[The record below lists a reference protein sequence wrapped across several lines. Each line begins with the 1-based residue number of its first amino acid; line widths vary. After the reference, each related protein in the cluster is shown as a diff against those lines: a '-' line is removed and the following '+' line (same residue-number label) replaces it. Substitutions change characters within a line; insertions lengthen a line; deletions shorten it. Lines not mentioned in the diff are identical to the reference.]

1 MFRVRH
7 KDAMGRICDLSL
19 LDVKVETPCLAPVLD
34 RGVSQ
39 ELLDYMYEEVKLRVF
54 VITEPLKLKIPGEA
68 LIVNLYGKPLS
79 LRNEVLAVTPE
90 KLKGSNQERPVEV
103 ILNKPLNGDGDIY
116 GLSVKDLE
124 KSIEIRLGFNI
135 AKPVHALDVYCKEH
149 IPLLVA
155 FGYDILSPL
164 PLSDWAT
171 EGLYLAGYKLKSIQ
185 KLVELPCS
193 CPVCSEVSLE
203 TLERMDEK
211 ALYDFLFKHN
221 LWMFMEELKV
231 SKQAVREG
239 SLLNLVQRE
248 VRANRNLLSLYRRL
262 MGRFGG
268 VIEVF
273 DPVTKGSAF
282 FYSGVESFYRPEA
295 IRARERLKKRV
306 RFAGEKLKPVF
317 GPVPEGLMVTYPFGQ
332 SEFPENIEK
341 EVLELTRK
349 EFYGLK
355 QKKYLKRDWSDL
367 DVVRVVADYQF
378 GSGVGEKLFNEE
390 VLVERS
396 KRTGRIRRVHKGGK
410 VVGTLRASDGLLV
423 LKGEAVKVLH
433 KILPYPRY
441 RVVIADE
448 AVDFVK
454 KGRSVFC
461 KFVIECDENI
471 RAGDEVL
478 IVDKNDELAA
488 YGKAVLSGVEMKMF
502 KEGVAVKTRKLA

>member
-1 MFRVRH
+1 VFRVRH

-164 PLSDWAT
+164 PLSDWAR

-268 VIEVF
+268 VI
-273 DPVTKGSAF
+273 
-282 FYSGVESFYRPEA
+282 
-295 IRARERLKKRV
+295 
-306 RFAGEKLKPVF
+306 
-317 GPVPEGLMVTYPFGQ
+317 
-332 SEFPENIEK
+332 
-341 EVLELTRK
+341 
-349 EFYGLK
+349 
-355 QKKYLKRDWSDL
+355 
-367 DVVRVVADYQF
+367 
-378 GSGVGEKLFNEE
+378 
-390 VLVERS
+390 
-396 KRTGRIRRVHKGGK
+396 
-410 VVGTLRASDGLLV
+410 
-423 LKGEAVKVLH
+423 
-433 KILPYPRY
+433 
-441 RVVIADE
+441 
-448 AVDFVK
+448 
-454 KGRSVFC
+454 
-461 KFVIECDENI
+461 
-471 RAGDEVL
+471 
-478 IVDKNDELAA
+478 
-488 YGKAVLSGVEMKMF
+488 
-502 KEGVAVKTRKLA
+502 